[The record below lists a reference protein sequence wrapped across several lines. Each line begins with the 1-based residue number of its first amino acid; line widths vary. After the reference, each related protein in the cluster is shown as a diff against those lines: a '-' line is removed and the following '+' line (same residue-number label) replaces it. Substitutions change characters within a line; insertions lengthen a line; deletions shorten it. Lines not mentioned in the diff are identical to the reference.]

1 MNKTNIIIEKLK
13 NIQKELEDVKD
24 IDNNNIIYEMNIL
37 INHINDT
44 IDNIENSI
52 NDKNNY
58 NRNKIKN
65 NIIFKIFMPYIIYLS
80 FIIKDTDILAAETSF
95 KLSLDAN
102 TCANTCS
109 DICPK
114 TTEIPPGVGDILA
127 DQELEGNGI
136 DDLEQLS
143 TFNESFFKEV
153 LKKYIKQ

>member
-1 MNKTNIIIEKLK
+1 
-13 NIQKELEDVKD
+13 
-24 IDNNNIIYEMNIL
+24 MNIL

-80 FIIKDTDILAAETSF
+80 FIIKDNDI
-95 KLSLDAN
+95 
-102 TCANTCS
+102 
-109 DICPK
+109 DIALHPNAK
-114 TTEIPPGVGDILA
+114 TTKISPGVGDILA
-127 DQELEGNGI
+127 AQELEDEGV

-153 LKKYIKQ
+153 LKKYIK

>member
-80 FIIKDTDILAAETSF
+80 FIIKDTEILPDPNA
-95 KLSLDAN
+95 
-102 TCANTCS
+102 
-109 DICPK
+109 K

-127 DQELEGNGI
+127 AQELEGEGV